1 VETTSPAKFPL
12 RFRVPAWSRQMAFR
26 VNGTEL
32 GIAPEPG
39 WTTVERKWQTGDVI
53 ELTIPLRFRL
63 VAIDSWHP
71 DRVAV
76 VRGPVVYAQQIPHK
90 NVVHLPPDN
99 DALND
104 WFIPTDDPTVF
115 RFKGQIEASQRDDFM
130 PFYRFAEL
138 ERYRLYHDPGMR
150 TDLW

>member
-1 VETTSPAKFPL
+1 
-12 RFRVPAWSRQMAFR
+12 MAFS

-32 GIAPEPG
+32 GLAPLPG
-39 WTTVERKWQTGDVI
+39 WTTVERNWRTGDVI
-53 ELTIPLRFRL
+53 EITIPLRFRL
-63 VAIDSWHP
+63 EPIDGWHAE
-71 DRVAV
+71 RVAV

-90 NVVHLPPDN
+90 NVVRLPPDN

-104 WFIPTDDPTVF
+104 WFIATDDPTVF
-115 RFKGQIEASQRDDFM
+115 RFKGQVEASQRDDFM